1 MKKVAVIQDL
11 SAFGKCSLTAAIPVL
26 SVMGVQACPLPTAVL
41 SAQTA
46 YDNYFCQD
54 LTDEM
59 PAFTTH
65 WQQLGETF
73 DGIQTGFVTGEA
85 QVAHIRQFLEVFQ
98 QPETTVLIDPVL
110 GDDGEQYKMFSP
122 KLLDQMKALVQHAT
136 IVTPNITECCLLTG
150 IDYHHILKYREEES
164 FLAAVTEAAQ
174 ALQAQTN
181 AKVIVTGVQANPYE
195 IGNVVIDGAQGVYM
209 KQPFD
214 GKSYSGTGD
223 LFAAVVMGG
232 MMRGDMLKDSI
243 ERAQQFLS
251 AAIAQTTTD
260 PKAGIYFEANL
271 RMLMD

>member
-46 YDNYFCQD
+46 YDHYFCQD

-59 PAFTTH
+59 PAFTAH
-65 WQQLGETF
+65 WQQLGATF
-73 DGIQTGFVTGEA
+73 DGIQSGFVTGEA
-85 QVAHIRQFLEVFQ
+85 QVAHILQFLDVFQ
-98 QPETTVLIDPVL
+98 RQQTTVLIDPVL
-110 GDDGEQYKMFSP
+110 GDNGARYKMFSA
-122 KLLDQMKALVQHAT
+122 KLLDQMKALVTHAT

-150 IDYHHILKYREEES
+150 MDYEHMLSYRQQAS

-174 ALQAQTN
+174 QLQSQTN
-181 AKVIVTGVQANPYE
+181 AKVIVTGVQPTPHE
-195 IGNVVIDGAQGVYM
+195 IGNVVVDAGQSIYM
-209 KQPFD
+209 KQPFN

-232 MMRGDMLKDSI
+232 MMRGQSVTQSI
-243 ERAQQFLS
+243 AVAQHFLS
-251 AAIAQTTTD
+251 TSIAQTSGD
-260 PKAGIYFEANL
+260 PKAGIEFETNL
-271 RMLMD
+271 TLLMD

>member
-46 YDNYFCQD
+46 YDYYFCQD

-59 PAFTTH
+59 PAFTHH

-85 QVAHIRQFLEVFQ
+85 QVAHIFQFLNAFQ
-98 QPETTVLIDPVL
+98 RKETTVLIDPVL
-110 GDDGEQYKMFSP
+110 GDNGERYKMFSA
-122 KLLDQMKALVQHAT
+122 KLLDEMKALVARAT

-150 IDYHHILKYREEES
+150 IDYDHLLNYRQQES
-164 FLAAVTEAAQ
+164 FLAAITDAAQ
-174 ALQAQTN
+174 QLQHQTN
-181 AKVIVTGVQANPYE
+181 AKVIVTGVQATPYE
-195 IGNVVIDGAQGVYM
+195 IGNVVVEDGKSLFM
-209 KQPFD
+209 KQPFN

-232 MMRGDMLKDSI
+232 VMRGQSVTQSI
-243 ERAQQFLS
+243 ALAQQFLNAS
-251 AAIAQTTTD
+251 IAETSGDTR
-260 PKAGIYFEANL
+260 AGIQFETNL
-271 RMLMD
+271 KLLMD